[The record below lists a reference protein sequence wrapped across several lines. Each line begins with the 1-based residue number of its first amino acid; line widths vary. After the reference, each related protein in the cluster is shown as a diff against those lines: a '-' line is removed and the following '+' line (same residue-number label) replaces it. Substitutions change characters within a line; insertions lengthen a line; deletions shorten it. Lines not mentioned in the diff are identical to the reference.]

1 MHRRTKVFASLKLYS
16 SEKEQ
21 DGEHESEAIK
31 RNKMRTVFVTGKD
44 GLTPHEAAMMLVHEA
59 RTLVQVSDSCIIKN

>member
-1 MHRRTKVFASLKLYS
+1 MHHTQELISWELYS

-31 RNKMRTVFVTGKD
+31 RNKIRTIFVTGKD

-59 RTLVQVSDSCIIKN
+59 RTLVQVSDSYIIEN